1 MNLSG
6 IINIMN
12 NASMMISAIFDRKKE
27 IEEIMNKNNV
37 DSNEDGT
44 II

>member
-1 MNLSG
+1 
-6 IINIMN
+6 MN

-37 DSNEDGT
+37 DNNEDGT
-44 II
+44 NNQKERD

>member
-1 MNLSG
+1 
-6 IINIMN
+6 MN

>member
-1 MNLSG
+1 
-6 IINIMN
+6 MN

-44 II
+44 NNQKERD